1 MMSATTTSL
10 PSCKILTQDF
20 PCPWINNM
28 KMIRSSRNGQGSGQ
42 RQHIW
47 QVRIGLGGDV
57 IRESSRVRFLLES
70 FVNSRFF
77 FFQNKLVASDRLGVL
92 VFGE

>member
-1 MMSATTTSL
+1 
-10 PSCKILTQDF
+10 
-20 PCPWINNM
+20 M